1 MSQFVWLNGEVVAA
15 EDARVGVHDGGFLHG
30 AGLFETMRAEG
41 GHVFRL
47 AKHVG
52 RLCTSAERL
61 IAPVDVDELPGQG
74 ALGELLERNGLREA
88 RVRLTVTAGDMLA
101 AARAG
106 DEGGVRHTVCATVS
120 PLSAYPQK
128 FYENGVAVAISR
140 YRQSNMDPLAGHK
153 STCYLP
159 RLMALRDARALKCE
173 EALWFTHEH
182 LLAEGSI
189 SSVFVVKGGAVKT
202 AGLETPVLPG
212 VARAAVLD
220 LCEQHDIKA
229 EEGAINID
237 DLLDADEVFLTNV
250 IMCVMP
256 VIAVEKRTIGDG
268 KPGAVT
274 KRLMDGFR
282 DMVAKECGTDG

>member
-1 MSQFVWLNGEVVAA
+1 MSQIVWLNGEFVAA
-15 EDARVGVHDGGFLHG
+15 EDARIGVYDGGFLHG
-30 AGLFETMRAEG
+30 AGLFETMRAEDG
-41 GHVFRL
+41 QVFRL

-52 RLCTSAERL
+52 RLCSSAEKL
-61 IAPVDVDELPGQG
+61 IAPVDVDALPGQG
-74 ALGELLERNGLREA
+74 TLQELLERNGLREA
-88 RVRLTVTAGDMLA
+88 RVRLTVTAGDMLQV
-101 AARAG
+101 G
-106 DEGGVRHTVCATVS
+106 EDGVRHTVCATVS
-120 PLSAYPQK
+120 PLSAYPKK

-140 YRQSNMDPLAGHK
+140 YRQSKMDPLAGHK

-159 RLMALRDARALKCE
+159 RLMALRDARGVKCE

-189 SSVFVVKGGAVKT
+189 SSVFMVKGGAVRT

-212 VARAAVLD
+212 VARAAVLE
-220 LCEQHDIKA
+220 LCEAQNIKT
-229 EEGAINID
+229 EEGAITID

-256 VIAVEKRTIGDG
+256 VIAVEKRMIGDG

-274 KRLMDGFR
+274 KRLMDGLKGL
-282 DMVAKECGTDG
+282 VAKECGTDG